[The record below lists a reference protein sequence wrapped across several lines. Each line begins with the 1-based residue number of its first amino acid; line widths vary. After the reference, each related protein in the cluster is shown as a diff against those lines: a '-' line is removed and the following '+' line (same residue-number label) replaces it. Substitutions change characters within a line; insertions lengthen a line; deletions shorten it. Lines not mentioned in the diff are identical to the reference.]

1 VFILKYYVLFFAVL
15 LSFYTLLP
23 ACVSKLP
30 CTNIAQS
37 SSDEP
42 ENYDADIVISVK
54 IGGTV
59 KKMPL
64 EEWASRAVAYEAPE
78 DAPEEFVKAMA
89 VAMRTYGVYHLW
101 QGDKRG
107 SHSDC
112 DFCSDSGHCKGLEAN
127 GVSETITAAV
137 SATYGEII
145 YYDRHPIN
153 PIMHTSSAGM
163 TASAN
168 EAMGQDVPYLQ
179 SVSTPD
185 ESDLNGFTSTAEFT
199 KASLSALLVSNGY
212 ITVGEPK
219 EWLTDIIY
227 TPSGRVQSISVCG
240 HTVSGNDFI
249 SMLGLSSLN
258 FTVKFTDNRT
268 TFEAKGIGSGV
279 GLSKYG
285 AFLMAK
291 DDLSY
296 KQILTH
302 YYSGTTIGK

>member
-1 VFILKYYVLFFAVL
+1 MKYYVLFFVVL

-23 ACVSKLP
+23 TCVSKLP
-30 CTNIAQS
+30 STNPSEPS
-37 SSDEP
+37 SE
-42 ENYDADIVISVK
+42 ELETYDADVVISVK
-54 IGGTV
+54 INGTV

-64 EEWASRAVAYEAPE
+64 EEWTSRAVAYEAPE
-78 DAPEEFVKAMA
+78 DAPKEFVKAMA

-101 QGDKRG
+101 QGDKRN

-112 DFCSDSGHCKGLEAN
+112 DFCSDSNHCKGLEAN
-127 GVSETITAAV
+127 DLSEDITAAV
-137 SATYGEII
+137 NVTYGEII

-163 TASAN
+163 TASAK
-168 EAMGQDVPYLQ
+168 EVLGEDVPYLQ

-199 KASLSALLVSNGY
+199 KASLSALLASNGY

-219 EWLTDIIY
+219 EWITDLLY
-227 TPSGRVQSISVCG
+227 TSSGRVQSISVCG

-249 SMLGLSSLN
+249 SMFELSSLN
-258 FTVKFTDNRT
+258 FTVKFTDNKII
-268 TFEAKGIGSGV
+268 FEAKGIGSGV

-285 AFLMAK
+285 AFLLAG
-291 DDLSY
+291 DDFDY

-302 YYSGTTIGK
+302 YYSGTSIGK